1 MLAEDIQKK
10 LNSAFGGDTPKAQK
24 ILEDTLATEKLS
36 ARIYRCVIVLA
47 GNSLEKLQEM
57 ANEAK
62 EDYRDVISWA
72 EYDKSGERIAD
83 YNKPFS
89 N

>member
-1 MLAEDIQKK
+1 
-10 LNSAFGGDTPKAQK
+10 
-24 ILEDTLATEKLS
+24 
-36 ARIYRCVIVLA
+36 
-47 GNSLEKLQEM
+47 M